1 MSTQTTFDLNG
12 LIQAIESSDFAYQV
26 ALYAEHA
33 EVQIADGDTIGQA
46 PHVLTGRPAIARWIQ
61 SMAERDLTHHITYLH
76 ADRTSLSFVDELHG
90 PAGMAAI
97 HRCTA
102 DIFAGQISQQTVTVE
117 ARVNP
122 SDFTFHRRPTADVNK
137 LEDDPD
143 PLPRAWA
150 RRPAPTHRHLA
161 GHFLG

>member
-1 MSTQTTFDLNG
+1 MSTQTTFDLHG
-12 LIQAIESSDFAYQV
+12 LIEAIESSNVDYQI

-33 EVQIADGDTIGQA
+33 EVQIADGDTVGQA

-61 SMAERDLTHHITYLH
+61 SMARRDLSHHITYLH

-97 HRCTA
+97 DRCTA
-102 DIFAGQISQQTVTVE
+102 DISAGQIKQQTVTVE

-122 SDFTFHRRPTADVNK
+122 SDITVRRRPAAAVNASN
-137 LEDDPD
+137 DPD

-150 RRPAPTHRHLA
+150 RRPTPTDRHLA
-161 GHFLG
+161 GHFPG